1 MRILLHWLAL
11 SIAIWATTL
20 VVKDGIIID
29 PVWMVLIVGAC
40 LTLIN
45 MFLRPII
52 NLLTL
57 PLNVLTLGFFSLFIN
72 GAIFWYLGT
81 GVINGFSVTTFTAA
95 FVDALV
101 VSILNWVITKLLRI

>member
-11 SIAIWATTL
+11 SVAIWATTFI
-20 VVKDGIIID
+20 VKEGILIN
-29 PVWMVLIVGAC
+29 PVWMALIVGAC

-72 GAIFWYLGT
+72 GAIFWYLGS
-81 GVINGFSVTTFTAA
+81 GVINGFSITTFTAA
-95 FVDALV
+95 FVCALV
-101 VSILNWVITKLLRI
+101 VSVLNWIITKLFRI